1 VKKTKTKFFLEVEY
15 DPEVTDPEGLACA
28 MDRLL
33 KTALS
38 IPDVLE
44 EYGNPKFGEF
54 LVLRG
59 SQGERRQ
66 EGAAASDCDGA
77 QG

>member
-1 VKKTKTKFFLEVEY
+1 MKTRLLLEIDY
-15 DPEVTDPEGLACA
+15 DPAVTDPEGLACA

-33 KTALS
+33 EMALS

-54 LVLRG
+54 LVAVSPQDAG
-59 SQGERRQ
+59 TTAPIE
-66 EGAAASDCDGA
+66 SDP
-77 QG
+77 